1 MHQGGLI
8 MKIKKRET
16 QKPKT
21 NMAVMYC
28 YKAPM

>member
-1 MHQGGLI
+1 

-28 YKAPM
+28 YKAAQ